1 MHCVSNTIV
10 IHFAPIAYA
19 FSALCHT
26 GTHKLCSPPCLLYFR
41 SRSPFLLPLPS
52 SFTTA
57 ICFGHL
63 VLISLAT
70 TGCSAQPHP
79 CLQRSVSLSLSL
91 PPFFNGGGCLPCC
104 PRILLLL
111 LYSPPPSNN
120 LLFRSVLFISNFW
133 GEILPLLY
141 SFYLPVPFQV
151 NKPDETIRLPEN
163 KVRFLPFQEYLWSYH
178 TTRHRS
184 RYRYC
189 PAQWSLTA
197 TE

>member
-91 PPFFNGGGCLPCC
+91 PPFFNGGGFLPCC

-133 GEILPLLY
+133 GLGAKSFLY
-141 SFYLPVPFQV
+141 YTAFIYLSDTCTDQRNAVPFM
-151 NKPDETIRLPEN
+151 ELP
-163 KVRFLPFQEYLWSYH
+163 Y
-178 TTRHRS
+178 T
-184 RYRYC
+184 
-189 PAQWSLTA
+189 
-197 TE
+197 

>member
-26 GTHKLCSPPCLLYFR
+26 GTHKLCSTPCLLYFK

-70 TGCSAQPHP
+70 TGCSAHPHP
-79 CLQRSVSLSLSL
+79 CLQRSVSLSLSPSLLQWRRL
-91 PPFFNGGGCLPCC
+91 PALLPSHS
-104 PRILLLL
+104 
-111 LYSPPPSNN
+111 SPPPVFSSS
-120 LLFRSVLFISNFW
+120 FKQSAVQVSVIYFQFLGTG

-141 SFYLPVPFQV
+141 SFYLPVGH
-151 NKPDETIRLPEN
+151 L
-163 KVRFLPFQEYLWSYH
+163 H
-178 TTRHRS
+178 
-184 RYRYC
+184 
-189 PAQWSLTA
+189 
-197 TE
+197 